1 MNGLRSLKKAVLVAL
16 CGGAFAVAGS
26 ICPAGSGANPFP
38 HSPDSAATGC
48 NAVITIAV
56 GGAISVAVTD
66 ATPYE
71 NSEDVLVGVKN
82 NSGTAISSLN
92 ITSTT
97 GAFGFDGDGICT
109 YTFVG
114 SSYCTASQIAGTD
127 PGDYAG
133 PGVTFTNISG
143 NLNSGTVNFGPAV
156 AANGGTGYFSLEG
169 LPSASLVITSGG
181 GGGTPAPPSL
191 VLLLAALA
199 CMGLYFAFRK
209 PVTN

>member
-26 ICPAGSGANPFP
+26 ICPAASGANPFP
-38 HSPDSAATGC
+38 HPPDPSATGC
-48 NAVITIAV
+48 NVVITIPAS
-56 GGAISVAVTD
+56 GSISVVIMD
-66 ATPYE
+66 ATAYE
-71 NSEDVLVGVKN
+71 NSEDVLIGVKN
-82 NSGTAISSLN
+82 NSGAAVGSLN
-92 ITSTT
+92 LS
-97 GAFGFDGDGICT
+97 GSGVFGFESDGICV

-114 SSYCTASQIAGTD
+114 SSYCSGTYYQTD

-143 NLNSGTVNFGPAV
+143 DTNSGTVNFSPAI
-156 AANGGTGYFSLEG
+156 AANGGIGYFSLEG
-169 LPSASLVITSGG
+169 IPSANLVVTTGG
-181 GGGTPAPPSL
+181 GPGTPAPASL

-209 PVTN
+209 PATN

>member
-26 ICPAGSGANPFP
+26 ICPGATTGTTFP
-38 HSPDSAATGC
+38 HPPDPTATGC
-48 NAVITIAV
+48 NVVITIAA
-56 GGAISVAVTD
+56 GGSISVAVTD
-66 ATPYE
+66 STPYE

-82 NSGTAISSLN
+82 NSGAAVGSLN
-92 ITSTT
+92 LTSTT

-109 YTFVG
+109 FTFPG
-114 SSYCTASQIAGTD
+114 SSYCNASQMSGVD

-133 PGVTFTNISG
+133 PGVTFTNIANGG
-143 NLNSGTVNFGPAV
+143 NNGTVNFNPAV

-169 LPSASLVITSGG
+169 LPSSSLVVTTGG

-209 PVTN
+209 SATN